1 MEKTVHIN
9 FELNVDELIRQYN
22 LTSKST
28 ENDIVDAIKD
38 TLMEQDD
45 IIYEYYPADEVY
57 DYYEEEIREKLK
69 EKESFDFDYEK
80 CKKLLN
86 CLADNGKWGELY
98 KILFENE
105 KSSDKEAIKTLN
117 VLNDNLEKKY
127 NALKEN
133 TLQELKEILN
143 YAIDLKTVKH
153 NLKVFILKLE
163 GEKINE

>member
-1 MEKTVHIN
+1 MEKTIHIN
-9 FELNVDELIRQYN
+9 FELNVDELIKQYN

-38 TLMEQDD
+38 TLKEQDD
-45 IIYEYYPADEVY
+45 IIYEYYSADEMY
-57 DYYEEEIREKLK
+57 DYYEKEIREKLK
-69 EKESFDFDYEK
+69 EKESFEFDYEK

-105 KSSDKEAIKTLN
+105 KSSDKEAIETLN

-127 NALKEN
+127 NALKED
-133 TLQELKEILN
+133 TIQELNKILN
-143 YAIDLKTVKH
+143 DATDVVTIYNLKKLISDLKERK
-153 NLKVFILKLE
+153 
-163 GEKINE
+163 